1 MAMQIELERI
11 QTEDDMFLHGALRR
25 PAVGAASQLGADV
38 VIMHHGVGGNFYNPH
53 FFDPLGDHLLD
64 AGCAILRVNNRG
76 HDLAYNS
83 PKGRLGAAFE
93 SVDDCRKDW
102 KAWIDHAVSL
112 GFQRIALWGH
122 SLGAVKTIYFLATDG
137 DPRVVWAI
145 ATSPPQ
151 FSYSDYV
158 SRPDGHLFTA
168 YFDEAK
174 RLVAEGKPD
183 SVFPVTIPTNVLLA
197 AKTYLDKYGP
207 EERFDIVKLLPDV
220 RVPILVTIG
229 AKEGEGPESPDRFSF
244 LDLADRISGLARTQD
259 NLTFSH
265 IKGADHFY
273 TGVTDDLWGAI
284 HSWLTSRASMAAAR

>member
-1 MAMQIELERI
+1 MAMHIELERV
-11 QTEDDMFLHGALRR
+11 QTEDGMLLHGALRR
-25 PAVGAASQLGADV
+25 PAVGAASQLGADA

-53 FFDPLGDHLLD
+53 FFDPLGDQLLD
-64 AGCAILRVNNRG
+64 RGCAILRVNNRG

-122 SLGAVKTIYFLATDG
+122 SLGAVKTIYFLATEG
-137 DPRVVWAI
+137 DPRVVWTI

-158 SRPDGHLFTA
+158 SRPDGHLFTT

-183 SVFPVTIPTNVLLA
+183 AVFPVTIPTNVLLA

-207 EERFDIVKLLPDV
+207 EERFDIVKLLPNV

-244 LDLADRISGLARTQD
+244 LGLADRMSDLARTQD
-259 NLTFSH
+259 NLSFSH
-265 IKGADHFY
+265 IQGADHFY
-273 TGVTDDLWGAI
+273 TGVTDDLWEAI
-284 HSWLTSRASMAAAR
+284 HSWLTNRAPMAAAR

>member
-1 MAMQIELERI
+1 MRIDLEQVR
-11 QTEDDMFLHGALRR
+11 TEDDVLLHGALRR
-25 PAVGAASQLGADV
+25 PEGGPSSSAPADV
-38 VIMHHGVGGNFYNPH
+38 VIMHHGVGGNFYNQH
-53 FFDPLGDHLLD
+53 FFDPLGDRLLD

-93 SVDDCRKDW
+93 SVDDCLKDW
-102 KAWIDHAVSL
+102 KSWIDHAASL
-112 GFQRIALWGH
+112 GFKRIALWGH
-122 SLGAVKTIYFLATDG
+122 SLGAVKSIYFLASGG
-137 DPRVVWAI
+137 DPRVAWAI

-183 SVFPVTIPTNVLLA
+183 AVFPVTIPTNVILA

-207 EERFDIVKLLPDV
+207 EERFDIAKLLPNV

-229 AKEGEGPESPDRFSF
+229 AKEGAGPESPDRFSF
-244 LDLADRISGLARTQD
+244 LGLADQIGTLAQNQD
-259 NLTFSH
+259 NVSFSH
-265 IKGADHFY
+265 IQGADHFY
-273 TGVTDDLWGAI
+273 SGVTDDLWRAI
-284 HSWLTSRASMAAAR
+284 DSWLTGRATMAAAR

>member
-1 MAMQIELERI
+1 MNIELERV
-11 QTEDDMFLHGALRR
+11 QTEDGILLHGALRR
-25 PAVGAASQLGADV
+25 PTSGEAPQIGSDV

-53 FFDPLGDHLLD
+53 FFDAMGDRLLA
-64 AGCAILRVNNRG
+64 AGCAVLRVNNRG

-83 PKGRLGAAFE
+83 PSGRLGAAFE

-102 KAWIDHAVSL
+102 QAWIDHAASL

-122 SLGAVKTIYFLATDG
+122 SLGAVKTIYFLANGG
-137 DPRVVWAI
+137 DPRVSWAI

-174 RLVAEGKPD
+174 RLVAAGQPD
-183 SVFPVTIPTNVLLA
+183 AVFPVTIPTTVLLA

-207 EERFDIVKLLPDV
+207 EERFDIIKHLPNV
-220 RVPILVTIG
+220 RVPMLVTIG
-229 AKEGEGPESPDRFSF
+229 TRRARARRVRIASPSSGW
-244 LDLADRISGLARTQD
+244 RIA
-259 NLTFSH
+259 
-265 IKGADHFY
+265 
-273 TGVTDDLWGAI
+273 
-284 HSWLTSRASMAAAR
+284 